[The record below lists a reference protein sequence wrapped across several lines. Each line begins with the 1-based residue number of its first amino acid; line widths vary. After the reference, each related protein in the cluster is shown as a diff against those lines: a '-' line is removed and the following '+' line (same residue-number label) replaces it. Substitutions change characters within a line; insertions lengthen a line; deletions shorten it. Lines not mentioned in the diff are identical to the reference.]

1 MQLRSRHGFARAMR
15 LTRERDFQ
23 RVLRTGSR
31 ARSTHLLVAV
41 APNGLEL
48 TRLGISIGKRI
59 EKSAVRR
66 NRMRRLV
73 REAFR
78 LSYAELPRGV
88 DLLVMAA
95 EPKIE
100 LDLVSTRA
108 ELVLLARKAERRWRE
123 KARASESTEES
134 RRRGEAR

>member
-1 MQLRSRHGFARAMR
+1 MR
-15 LTRERDFQ
+15 LIRERDFQ

-41 APNGLEL
+41 APNGLEH

-66 NRMRRLV
+66 NRLRRIV

-78 LSYAELPRGV
+78 LSYTELPRGV
-88 DLLVMAA
+88 DVVVMAA
-95 EPKIE
+95 EPKIQF
-100 LDLVSTRA
+100 VTTRA
-108 ELVLLARKAERRWRE
+108 ELLLLARKAERRWRE
-123 KARASESTEES
+123 KARASVAAPESADES
-134 RRRGEAR
+134 RGGGSAR